1 MNPPNPYI
9 TFKLTWMQPQK
20 NVLATSVPNRE
31 MGWL

>member
-1 MNPPNPYI
+1 MNPPNI

-20 NVLATSVPNRE
+20 NVSATSIAKRE